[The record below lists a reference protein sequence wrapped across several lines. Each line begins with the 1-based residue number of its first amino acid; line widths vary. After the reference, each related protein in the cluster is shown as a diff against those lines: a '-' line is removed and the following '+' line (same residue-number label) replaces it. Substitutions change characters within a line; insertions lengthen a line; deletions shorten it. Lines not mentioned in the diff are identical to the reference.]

1 MLDAVADFVLRF
13 VGHFIVETLFLGV
26 FYRPG
31 WLILR
36 VITFGRY
43 PPQQGEPHN
52 REAVA
57 MVALAALIAGVVFYY
72 S

>member
-1 MLDAVADFVLRF
+1 MLDAVAELALRF
-13 VGHFIVETLFLGV
+13 VGHFIVEILFLGV
-26 FYRPG
+26 FYWPG

-36 VITFGRY
+36 TITFGRY

-57 MVALAALIAGVVFYY
+57 MVALATLIAGVAFYY